1 MARQGADLAPHIVYI
16 RAQILTKHCGGSRS
30 PDLDVVID
38 LIIGGVRL
46 QYPVERYER
55 IATYTIDKMAFYV
68 PESGRLAS
76 V

>member
-1 MARQGADLAPHIVYI
+1 
-16 RAQILTKHCGGSRS
+16 
-30 PDLDVVID
+30 LDVVID